1 MVRWLEI
8 ALGGGGLA
16 GETRKRLLSPDP
28 WRQFPMAATV
38 FSGRAGT
45 ESTLRD
51 KGNLLDV
58 TMRSVVTGAGW
69 NKASEVKGEDAGRSL

>member
-1 MVRWLEI
+1 
-8 ALGGGGLA
+8 
-16 GETRKRLLSPDP
+16 
-28 WRQFPMAATV
+28 MAATV